1 MKKQNIYYKKYG
13 KTEEKSSN
21 KFYFYIKVDIKRQVS
36 FVILMIEK

>member
-21 KFYFYIKVDIKRQVS
+21 KCYLYIKADIRRQVS
-36 FVILMIEK
+36 SVILMIEK